1 MPVREVGPL
10 GPGVRRKLVKFTHTA
25 MVAAPRDKVWA
36 RLMDI
41 PAAARCV
48 PGVASV
54 RPSGKDRYLGT
65 LAVQIGP
72 VRLVLDGDFAI
83 TARDET
89 AGTASIRADAKD
101 SRVGGA
107 IRATLDLALVEKDA
121 ETQLSIG
128 TDLAVMGR
136 LGEFGQASIKRKA
149 DQLIQDF
156 AECLARQVT
165 MG

>member
-1 MPVREVGPL
+1 
-10 GPGVRRKLVKFTHTA
+10 VKFTHTA
-25 MVAAPRDKVWA
+25 MVAAPKDKVWA

-54 RPSGKDRYLGT
+54 RPNGKDRYLGT

-72 VRLVLDGDFAI
+72 VRLVLDGDFSI
-83 TARDET
+83 VARNET

-107 IRATLDLALVEKDA
+107 IRATLDLALVEKGA
-121 ETQLSIG
+121 ETQLRIG
-128 TDLAVMGR
+128 TDLTVMGR

-149 DQLIQDF
+149 DQLIRDF

-165 MG
+165 MR

>member
-1 MPVREVGPL
+1 
-10 GPGVRRKLVKFTHTA
+10 
-25 MVAAPRDKVWA
+25 
-36 RLMDI
+36 MDI

-54 RPSGKDRYLGT
+54 RPNGRDRYQGT

-72 VRLVLDGDFAI
+72 VRLVLDGDFAV
-83 TARDET
+83 TARDEA

-107 IRATLDLALVEKDA
+107 IRATLDLALAEKDA
-121 ETQLSIG
+121 SETQLRIG
-128 TDLAVMGR
+128 TDLTVMGR

-165 MG
+165 MR

>member
-1 MPVREVGPL
+1 M
-10 GPGVRRKLVKFTHTA
+10 KFTNSAT
-25 MVAAPRDKVWA
+25 VAAPKDRVWA

-54 RPSGKDRYLGT
+54 RPNGKDKYLGT

-83 TARDET
+83 IARDET

-107 IRATLDLALVEKDA
+107 IRATMNLALA
-121 ETQLSIG
+121 EHKGETEVRIG
-128 TDLAVMGR
+128 TDLTVICR
-136 LGEFGQASIKRKA
+136 LGEFGQAVIKRKA
-149 DQLIQDF
+149 DQLMQDF

-165 MG
+165 MR

>member
-1 MPVREVGPL
+1 
-10 GPGVRRKLVKFTHTA
+10 
-25 MVAAPRDKVWA
+25 MVAAPKDKVWA

-54 RPSGKDRYLGT
+54 RPNGKDRYQGT

-72 VRLVLDGDFAI
+72 IRLVLDGDFAVP
-83 TARDET
+83 ARDEV

-107 IRATLDLALVEKDA
+107 IRATLDLALAEKDTS
-121 ETQLSIG
+121 ETQLRIG
-128 TDLAVMGR
+128 TDLTVMGR

-165 MG
+165 MR

>member
-1 MPVREVGPL
+1 M
-10 GPGVRRKLVKFTHTA
+10 KFTHTA
-25 MVAAPRDKVWA
+25 TVAAPKDKVWA

-54 RPSGKDRYLGT
+54 RPNGKDRYQGT

-89 AGTASIRADAKD
+89 A
-101 SRVGGA
+101 RVGGA
-107 IRATLDLALVEKDA
+107 IRATLDLALAEKDPG
-121 ETQLSIG
+121 TQLRIG
-128 TDLAVMGR
+128 TDLTVMGR

-165 MG
+165 LR

>member
-1 MPVREVGPL
+1 M
-10 GPGVRRKLVKFTHTA
+10 KLTNTA
-25 MVAAPRDKVWA
+25 TVAAPKDRVWA

-54 RPSGKDRYLGT
+54 RPNGKDRYLGT

-83 TARDET
+83 TARDEP

-107 IRATLDLALVEKDA
+107 IRATMDLALAEKNG
-121 ETQLSIG
+121 ETELRIG
-128 TDLAVMGR
+128 TDLTVIGR
-136 LGEFGQASIKRKA
+136 LGEFGQAVIKRKA
-149 DQLIQDF
+149 DQLMQDF
-156 AECLARQVT
+156 AECLARQVA
-165 MG
+165 MR

>member
-1 MPVREVGPL
+1 M
-10 GPGVRRKLVKFTHTA
+10 KFTNSAT
-25 MVAAPRDKVWA
+25 VAAPRDKVWA

-54 RPSGKDRYLGT
+54 RPNGKDKYLGT

-83 TARDET
+83 IARDET

-107 IRATLDLALVEKDA
+107 IRATMNLALA
-121 ETQLSIG
+121 EQKGETEVRIG
-128 TDLAVMGR
+128 TDLTVIGR
-136 LGEFGQASIKRKA
+136 LGEFGQAVIKRKA
-149 DQLIQDF
+149 DQLMQDF

-165 MG
+165 MR

>member
-1 MPVREVGPL
+1 MSLPL
-10 GPGVRRKLVKFTHTA
+10 NFAKLG
-25 MVAAPRDKVWA
+25 
-36 RLMDI
+36 I
-41 PAAARCV
+41 
-48 PGVASV
+48 S
-54 RPSGKDRYLGT
+54 
-65 LAVQIGP
+65 
-72 VRLVLDGDFAI
+72 I

-107 IRATLDLALVEKDA
+107 IRATLDLALAEKDPG
-121 ETQLSIG
+121 TQLRIG
-128 TDLAVMGR
+128 TDLTVMGR

-165 MG
+165 LR

>member
-1 MPVREVGPL
+1 
-10 GPGVRRKLVKFTHTA
+10 
-25 MVAAPRDKVWA
+25 
-36 RLMDI
+36 MDI

-54 RPSGKDRYLGT
+54 RPNGKDRYQGT

-72 VRLVLDGDFAI
+72 VRLVLDGDFAV
-83 TARDET
+83 TARDEA

-107 IRATLDLALVEKDA
+107 IRATLDLALAEKDA
-121 ETQLSIG
+121 SETQLRIG
-128 TDLAVMGR
+128 TDLTVMGR

-165 MG
+165 MR

>member
-1 MPVREVGPL
+1 M
-10 GPGVRRKLVKFTHTA
+10 KFTHSA
-25 MVAAPRDKVWA
+25 KVAAPRDRVWA

-54 RPSGKDRYLGT
+54 RPNGKDKYLGT

-72 VRLVLDGDFAI
+72 VRLVLDGDFAV
-83 TARDET
+83 TARDES
-89 AGTASIRADAKD
+89 AGRASIRADAKD

-107 IRATLDLALVEKDA
+107 IRATMDLALSEKNG
-121 ETQLSIG
+121 ETELRIG

-136 LGEFGQASIKRKA
+136 LGEFGQAVIKRKA
-149 DQLIQDF
+149 DQLMQDF

-165 MG
+165 MR

>member
-1 MPVREVGPL
+1 
-10 GPGVRRKLVKFTHTA
+10 VKFTHTA
-25 MVAAPRDKVWA
+25 MVAAPKDKVWA

-54 RPSGKDRYLGT
+54 RPNGKDRYQGT

-72 VRLVLDGDFAI
+72 VRLVLDGDFAV
-83 TARDET
+83 TARDEA

-107 IRATLDLALVEKDA
+107 IRATLDLALAEKDA
-121 ETQLSIG
+121 SETQLRIG
-128 TDLAVMGR
+128 TDLTVMGR

-165 MG
+165 MR

>member
-1 MPVREVGPL
+1 M
-10 GPGVRRKLVKFTHTA
+10 KFTHTA
-25 MVAAPRDKVWA
+25 TVAAPRDRVWA

-54 RPSGKDRYLGT
+54 RPNGKDKYLGT

-72 VRLVLDGDFAI
+72 VRLVLDGDFAV

-107 IRATLDLALVEKDA
+107 IRATMDLALTEKSGQT
-121 ETQLSIG
+121 ELRIG

-136 LGEFGQASIKRKA
+136 LGEFGQAVIKRKA
-149 DQLIQDF
+149 DQLMQDF

-165 MG
+165 MP

>member
-1 MPVREVGPL
+1 M
-10 GPGVRRKLVKFTHTA
+10 KFTNSAT
-25 MVAAPRDKVWA
+25 VAAPKDRVWA

-54 RPSGKDRYLGT
+54 RPNGKDKYLGT

-83 TARDET
+83 IARDET

-107 IRATLDLALVEKDA
+107 IRATMNLALA
-121 ETQLSIG
+121 EQKGETEVRIG
-128 TDLAVMGR
+128 TDLTVIGR
-136 LGEFGQASIKRKA
+136 LGEFGQAVIKRKA
-149 DQLIQDF
+149 DQLMQDF

-165 MG
+165 MR

>member
-1 MPVREVGPL
+1 M
-10 GPGVRRKLVKFTHTA
+10 KFTHSA
-25 MVAAPRDKVWA
+25 KVAAPRDRVWA

-54 RPSGKDRYLGT
+54 RPNGKDKYLGT

-72 VRLVLDGDFAI
+72 VRLVLDGDFAV

-107 IRATLDLALVEKDA
+107 IRATMDLALNEKA
-121 ETQLSIG
+121 GETELRIG

-136 LGEFGQASIKRKA
+136 LGEFGQAVIKRKA
-149 DQLIQDF
+149 DQLMQDF

-165 MG
+165 MR

>member
-1 MPVREVGPL
+1 CSMLRVARMGGGCTDAKSVGWIKESAATWRFD
-10 GPGVRRKLVKFTHTA
+10 GRSDVKFNHKAT
-25 MVAAPRDKVWA
+25 VAAPKDKVWA

-54 RPSGKDRYLGT
+54 RPNGKDRYQGT

-83 TARDET
+83 VARDEV

-107 IRATLDLALVEKDA
+107 IRATLDLSLAEKEA
-121 ETQLSIG
+121 ETQLRIG
-128 TDLAVMGR
+128 TDLTVMGR
-136 LGEFGQASIKRKA
+136 LGEF
-149 DQLIQDF
+149 
-156 AECLARQVT
+156 
-165 MG
+165 

>member
-1 MPVREVGPL
+1 
-10 GPGVRRKLVKFTHTA
+10 
-25 MVAAPRDKVWA
+25 MVAAPRDRVWP

-54 RPSGKDRYLGT
+54 RPNGKDRYLGT

-72 VRLVLDGDFAI
+72 VRLVLDGDFSVI
-83 TARDET
+83 ARDEA

-107 IRATLDLALVEKDA
+107 IRATLNVALAEKGD
-121 ETQLSIG
+121 ETQLRIG

-165 MG
+165 LR

>member
-1 MPVREVGPL
+1 
-10 GPGVRRKLVKFTHTA
+10 
-25 MVAAPRDKVWA
+25 MVAAPKDKVWA

-54 RPSGKDRYLGT
+54 RPNGKDRYLGT

-83 TARDET
+83 TARDEA
-89 AGTASIRADAKD
+89 AGTA
-101 SRVGGA
+101 A
-107 IRATLDLALVEKDA
+107 IRATVELALAEKDTQ
-121 ETQLSIG
+121 TQLRIG
-128 TDLAVMGR
+128 TDLNVMGR

-165 MG
+165 IR

>member
-1 MPVREVGPL
+1 M
-10 GPGVRRKLVKFTHTA
+10 KFTHTA
-25 MVAAPRDKVWA
+25 RVAAPRDKVWA

-54 RPSGKDRYLGT
+54 RPNGKDRYQGT

-83 TARDET
+83 TARDES

-107 IRATLDLALVEKDA
+107 IRATLDLALAEKNSEKNS
-121 ETQLSIG
+121 ETELRIA
-128 TDLAVMGR
+128 TDLTVMGR

-149 DQLIQDF
+149 DQLIRDF

-165 MG
+165 VR

>member
-1 MPVREVGPL
+1 M
-10 GPGVRRKLVKFTHTA
+10 KFTHSAT
-25 MVAAPRDKVWA
+25 VAAPRDKVWT
-36 RLMDI
+36 RLMDL

-54 RPSGKDRYLGT
+54 RPNGKDKYLGT

-72 VRLVLDGDFAI
+72 VRLVLDGDFAV

-89 AGTASIRADAKD
+89 TGTASIRADAKD

-107 IRATLDLALVEKDA
+107 IRATMDLALSEKSG
-121 ETQLSIG
+121 ETELRIV

-136 LGEFGQASIKRKA
+136 LGEFGQAVIKRKA
-149 DQLIQDF
+149 DQLMQDF

-165 MG
+165 MR

>member
-1 MPVREVGPL
+1 
-10 GPGVRRKLVKFTHTA
+10 
-25 MVAAPRDKVWA
+25 MVAAPKDKVWA

-54 RPSGKDRYLGT
+54 RPNGKDRYQGT

-83 TARDET
+83 VASDAT

-101 SRVGGA
+101 SRAGGA
-107 IRATLDLALVEKDA
+107 IRATLDLSLAETEA
-121 ETQLSIG
+121 ETQLRIG
-128 TDLAVMGR
+128 TDLTVMGR
-136 LGEFGQASIKRKA
+136 PGELGPASIKRQA
-149 DQLIQDF
+149 DQLRSGC
-156 AECLARQVT
+156 AECLASQVT
-165 MG
+165 T

>member
-1 MPVREVGPL
+1 
-10 GPGVRRKLVKFTHTA
+10 VKFTHSAT
-25 MVAAPRDKVWA
+25 VAAPRDKVWT

-41 PAAARCV
+41 PSAARCV

-54 RPSGKDRYLGT
+54 RPSGKDKYQGT
-65 LAVQIGP
+65 LAVQVGP
-72 VRLVLDGDFAI
+72 VRLVLDGDFAV

-107 IRATLDLALVEKDA
+107 IRATMDLALAEKA
-121 ETQLSIG
+121 QETELRIN

-136 LGEFGQASIKRKA
+136 LGEFGQAVIKRKA
-149 DQLIQDF
+149 DQLMQDF

-165 MG
+165 MR

>member
-1 MPVREVGPL
+1 
-10 GPGVRRKLVKFTHTA
+10 
-25 MVAAPRDKVWA
+25 
-36 RLMDI
+36 MDI

-54 RPSGKDRYLGT
+54 RPNGKDRYQGT

-107 IRATLDLALVEKDA
+107 IRATMDLALTEKGG
-121 ETQLSIG
+121 ETELRIG

-136 LGEFGQASIKRKA
+136 LGEVGQAGIKRKA
-149 DQLIQDF
+149 DQLMRGFPD
-156 AECLARQVT
+156 
-165 MG
+165 G

>member
-1 MPVREVGPL
+1 M
-10 GPGVRRKLVKFTHTA
+10 KFTHTA
-25 MVAAPRDKVWA
+25 MVAAPRDKVWP

-54 RPSGKDRYLGT
+54 RPNGKDRYLGT

-72 VRLVLDGDFAI
+72 VRLVLDGDFSI
-83 TARDET
+83 VARDET

-107 IRATLDLALVEKDA
+107 IRATLDLALAEKEG
-121 ETQLSIG
+121 ETQLRIG
-128 TDLAVMGR
+128 TDLAVVGR

-165 MG
+165 MR

>member
-1 MPVREVGPL
+1 
-10 GPGVRRKLVKFTHTA
+10 VKFTHTA
-25 MVAAPRDKVWA
+25 MVAAPKDKVWA

-54 RPSGKDRYLGT
+54 RPNGKDRYQGT

-72 VRLVLDGDFAI
+72 VRLVLDGDFAV
-83 TARDET
+83 TARDEA

-107 IRATLDLALVEKDA
+107 IRATLDLALAEKEA
-121 ETQLSIG
+121 SETQLRIG
-128 TDLAVMGR
+128 TDLTVMGR

-165 MG
+165 MR

>member
-1 MPVREVGPL
+1 
-10 GPGVRRKLVKFTHTA
+10 
-25 MVAAPRDKVWA
+25 MVAAPKDKVWA

-54 RPSGKDRYLGT
+54 RPNGKDRYQGT

-72 VRLVLDGDFAI
+72 VRLVLDGDFAV
-83 TARDET
+83 TARDEA

-107 IRATLDLALVEKDA
+107 IRATLDLTLAEKDA
-121 ETQLSIG
+121 SETQLRIG
-128 TDLAVMGR
+128 TDLTVMGR

-165 MG
+165 MR

>member
-1 MPVREVGPL
+1 M
-10 GPGVRRKLVKFTHTA
+10 KFTHSAT
-25 MVAAPRDKVWA
+25 VAAPRDRVWA

-54 RPSGKDRYLGT
+54 RPNGKDKYLGT

-107 IRATLDLALVEKDA
+107 IRATMDLALSEKGG
-121 ETQLSIG
+121 ETELRIG

-136 LGEFGQASIKRKA
+136 LGEFGQAVIKRKA
-149 DQLIQDF
+149 DQLMQDF

-165 MG
+165 MR

>member
-1 MPVREVGPL
+1 M
-10 GPGVRRKLVKFTHTA
+10 KFTNRAT
-25 MVAAPRDKVWA
+25 VAASRDKVWA

-41 PAAARCV
+41 PTAARCV

-54 RPSGKDRYLGT
+54 RPNGKDKYLGT

-72 VRLVLDGDFAI
+72 VRLVLDGDFAV

-107 IRATLDLALVEKDA
+107 IRATMDLALA
-121 ETQLSIG
+121 QNNGETELRIG
-128 TDLAVMGR
+128 TDLTVIGR
-136 LGEFGQASIKRKA
+136 LGEFGQAVIKRKA
-149 DQLIQDF
+149 DQLMQDF

-165 MG
+165 MR

>member
-1 MPVREVGPL
+1 
-10 GPGVRRKLVKFTHTA
+10 VKFTHTA
-25 MVAAPRDKVWA
+25 MVAAPKDKVWA

-54 RPSGKDRYLGT
+54 RPNGKDRYQGT

-72 VRLVLDGDFAI
+72 VRLVLDGDFAV
-83 TARDET
+83 TARDEA
-89 AGTASIRADAKD
+89 AGTASIRAEAKD

-107 IRATLDLALVEKDA
+107 IRATLDLALAEKDA
-121 ETQLSIG
+121 SETQLRIG
-128 TDLAVMGR
+128 TDLTVMGR

-165 MG
+165 MR